1 MRQAA
6 SVMLAA
12 GRLDESA
19 RSGVQRADESSNHP
33 RQSTA
38 PAAASSLLAAGSD
51 TRATVCYCSPKSKPP
66 A

>member
-1 MRQAA
+1 MPQAA

-12 GRLDESA
+12 GRLNESA

-38 PAAASSLLAAGSD
+38 PATAPPGPRRGQRLQSDGVLLL
-51 TRATVCYCSPKSKPP
+51 P
-66 A
+66 